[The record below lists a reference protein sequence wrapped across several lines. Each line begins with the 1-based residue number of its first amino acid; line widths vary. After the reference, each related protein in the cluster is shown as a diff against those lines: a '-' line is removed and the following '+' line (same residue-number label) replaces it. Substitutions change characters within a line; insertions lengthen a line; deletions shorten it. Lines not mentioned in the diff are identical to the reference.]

1 MIKLA
6 VVEVDRQKIL
16 QKILEKIVKILE
28 NVTDHQHFNTW
39 TSKSP
44 ECGSPICV
52 ALRQFSKRKKRPK
65 CRHFG
70 TQSWRYLRSL
80 KQDSHEKNWSAKVQ
94 FWNNVMRIVAKLKV
108 RKSAKLFQNRRVS
121 RLTTGECESVGLWN
135 IWEQTDFRVET
146 PVDCY
151 PTPQV
156 VEHFKTHL
164 DRCYRGPIVPG
175 DLQSNCGA
183 HGIKKAGRF
192 ADIKSD

>member
-1 MIKLA
+1 MLKFWKMSPIINILILELQR
-6 VVEVDRQKIL
+6 VQNVEV
-16 QKILEKIVKILE
+16 
-28 NVTDHQHFNTW
+28 
-39 TSKSP
+39 
-44 ECGSPICV
+44 SPICV